1 MSKKHHSDAQ
11 ELVLEAE
18 TGGREPSNP
27 VIAKLIVYLALTW
40 SLFQLY
46 VSSPLVLEFT
56 PWMNADVV
64 KRFHLIFAGFL
75 AYLSYLPFKK
85 APKHYIPLY
94 DWVMGFILVAS
105 VAYFV
110 YAQVWDSA
118 DFEMR
123 LGAPNSW
130 DLYFGIAGIVLLL
143 EATRR
148 SLGPPLTVVAILALT
163 YAYFGAGDYNGA
175 SLNKIVSHMW
185 ITTEG
190 AFGIAIGVSAT
201 MVFLFVLF
209 GALLERAG
217 AGNYFIR
224 VAFAIMGHFKGGPA
238 KAAVVS
244 SAMTGMISGSSIANV
259 VTTGTFTIPLMKKV
273 GFTKEKA
280 GAIEVAS
287 STNGQL
293 TPPIMGAAAFLM
305 VEYVGIPF
313 VEVIK
318 HAFLPA
324 VISYIALVYIV
335 HLEAMKAGM
344 TGLPRPYK
352 MAKMAKMLGVLSVLV
367 VLGFLVWVLPPI
379 IEFIKNS
386 AGQSALNI
394 ILALIVVSY
403 IALVYV
409 ASKVPDL
416 STDDITELPKVGET
430 VLSGLHYLLPVVVL
444 VWLLTVER
452 LSPDLSAFW
461 ATIFMIFIV
470 VTQKPLID
478 FFRKKQ
484 HFLKRL
490 KDGFLDLEIGLING
504 GKNMI
509 GIGVA
514 TAVAGIIVGTVTL
527 TGIGQV
533 IIGVVETISGGN
545 IFLIL
550 LFTAI
555 ISLILGMGL
564 PTTANYIVVSSL
576 MAPVIV
582 SLGAANEIAIPL
594 IAAHMFVF
602 YFGILA
608 DDTPPVGLAAF
619 AAAAISKGDPIRTG
633 IQGFT
638 YDIRTAVLPFM
649 FIFNTQL
656 LMIGIDNVFEFIVVV
671 VSALIGM
678 LLFAAATQGFWLT
691 KSKWYETVGLLLA
704 AFLIFRPGFVWDEIQ
719 NPYKTVKGSEIFN
732 VVSKLNEGDALQFTV
747 SGETLEGEEKR
758 YTFTLD
764 VGKGTTGK
772 EKLDDVGFMLDDL
785 FGPME
790 VAMIME
796 GSNKQLEAIKKAG
809 VDSGWIIESVRVEN
823 EDALPKQIVLIPTFA
838 FVIFLAWMQL
848 RRKSQHEQAIA
859 KKESSSHEKSDNP
872 LENMWV
878 TVPKNKK

>member
-1 MSKKHHSDAQ
+1 MKEEKKSAQ
-11 ELVLEAE
+11 DMVIEAE
-18 TGGREPSNP
+18 SGGRDPSNP
-27 VIAKLIVYLALTW
+27 YLAKFILYLALVW
-40 SLFQLY
+40 SLFQLF

-64 KRFHLIFAGFL
+64 KRIHLMFAGFL
-75 AYLSYLPFKK
+75 AYLSYLPFKSS
-85 APKHYIPLY
+85 PKKYVPIT
-94 DWVMGFILVAS
+94 DWIMGILLILS
-105 VAYFV
+105 VAYII
-110 YAQVWDSA
+110 YGQVWDA
-118 DFEMR
+118 DVFEMR
-123 LGAPNSW
+123 LGVPNKL
-130 DLYFGIAGIVLLL
+130 DLITSLIGLALLL

-148 SLGPPLTVVAILALT
+148 SLGPPLMVVAILALT
-163 YAYFGAGDYNGA
+163 YAYFGMGDYGGA
-175 SLNKIVSHMW
+175 SVNKIVSHMW

-209 GALLERAG
+209 GALLEQAG

-224 VAFAIMGHFKGGPA
+224 VAFSLMGHFRGGPA

-273 GFTKEKA
+273 GFSSEKA

-313 VEVIK
+313 IEIIK

-324 VISYIALVYIV
+324 VISYIALIYIV
-335 HLEAMKAGM
+335 HLEALKAGM
-344 TGLPRPYK
+344 KGMPRPYK
-352 MAKMAKMLGVLSVLV
+352 MNRMGKMIGVLSVVV
-367 VLGFLVWVLPPI
+367 VLGFLTWVLPPI
-379 IEFIKNS
+379 IAYIKGA
-386 AGQSALNI
+386 AGEYTMTAI
-394 ILALIVVSY
+394 MAMIGVSY
-403 IALVYV
+403 VGLVYY
-409 ASKVPDL
+409 SSRVPDL
-416 STDDITELPKVGET
+416 TNEEIVELPEVGPT
-430 VLSGLHYLLPVVVL
+430 VKSGLHYLLPVVVL

-461 ATIFMIFIV
+461 ASIFMIFIV
-470 VTQKPLID
+470 LTQKPMMD
-478 FFRKKQ
+478 FFRGEKKI
-484 HFLKRL
+484 FGRL
-490 KDGFLDLEIGLING
+490 KEGLIDLEIGLING
-504 GKNMI
+504 AKNMI

-533 IIGVVETISGGN
+533 VIGLVETVSGGN

-550 LFTAI
+550 LLTAI

-582 SLGAANEIAIPL
+582 SLGAANDIAIPL

-619 AAAAISKGDPIRTG
+619 AAAAISKGDPIKTG

-638 YDIRTAVLPFM
+638 YDIRTALLPFM

-656 LMIGIDNVFEFIVVV
+656 LMIGIDNTFEFIIVVV
-671 VSALIGM
+671 TAIVGM
-678 LLFAAATQGFWLT
+678 LLFAAATQGYWFT
-691 KSKWYETVGLLLA
+691 KNRWSETVLLLA
-704 AFLIFRPGFVWDEIQ
+704 LTFLMFRPGYIWDKIE
-719 NPYKTVKGSEIFN
+719 PPFDHVSGKEIFK
-732 VVSKLNEGDALQFTV
+732 VADKMKAGERLEFVV
-747 SGETLEGEEKR
+747 SGETLEGVERK
-758 YTFTLD
+758 YTFALPL
-764 VGKGTTGK
+764 VEGKTGK
-772 EKLDDVGFMLDDL
+772 ERIDGTGMQLDDL

-790 VAMIME
+790 VAMILP
-796 GSNKQLEAIKKAG
+796 GNNKQVEAIKRAG
-809 VDSGWIIESVRVEN
+809 VDSGWIIENVKVKR
-823 EDALPKQIVLIPTFA
+823 DRLPKQIVLIPVFMA
-838 FVIFLAWMQL
+838 VFFLAWIQIKR
-848 RRKSQHEQAIA
+848 RRKLE
-859 KKESSSHEKSDNP
+859 KEGVE
-872 LENMWV
+872 
-878 TVPKNKK
+878 

>member
-1 MSKKHHSDAQ
+1 MSDKDDKSNISAQ
-11 ELVLEAE
+11 EMVLEAE

-27 VIAKLIVYLALTW
+27 YVAKFILYLALSW

-46 VSSPLVLEFT
+46 ASSPFILEFT

-64 KRFHLIFAGFL
+64 KRIHLIFAGFL
-75 AYLSYLPFKK
+75 AYLSYLPFKTS
-85 APKHYIPLY
+85 PKKYVPIY
-94 DWVMGFILVAS
+94 DWIMGILLVLS
-105 VAYFV
+105 VIYLI
-110 YAQVWDSA
+110 YSQIWDSEA
-118 DFEMR
+118 FEMR
-123 LGAPNSW
+123 LGIPNQIDYITSI
-130 DLYFGIAGIVLLL
+130 LGIVLLL

-148 SLGPPLTVVAILALT
+148 SLGPPLTIVAIVALI
-163 YAYFGAGDYNGA
+163 YAYFGMGDYGGA
-175 SLNKIVSHMW
+175 SIGKIISHMW

-209 GALLERAG
+209 GALLEQAG

-224 VAFAIMGHFKGGPA
+224 VAFSLMGHFRGGPA

-273 GFTKEKA
+273 GFSKEKA

-313 VEVIK
+313 IEVIK

-324 VISYIALVYIV
+324 IISYIALIYIV

-344 TGLPRPYK
+344 QGLPRPHK
-352 MAKMAKMLGVLSVLV
+352 MAKMAKMLGVLSVV
-367 VLGFLVWVLPPI
+367 IVLGFLVWVLPPI
-379 IEFIKNS
+379 IEFIKANMGDLTMS
-386 AGQSALNI
+386 VIMGL
-394 ILALIVVSY
+394 ILASY
-403 IALVYV
+403 LFLVYV

-416 STDDITELPKVGET
+416 PNEDITELPKVGVT
-430 VLSGLHYLLPVVVL
+430 VLSGLYYLLPVVVL

-470 VTQKPLID
+470 LTQKPLLD
-478 FFRKKQ
+478 FFRGKKEI
-484 HFLKRL
+484 FTRVKSSIV
-490 KDGFLDLEIGLING
+490 DLEIGLING
-504 GKNMI
+504 AKNMI

-527 TGIGQV
+527 TGVGQV
-533 IIGVVETISGGN
+533 IIGLVETISGGN

-582 SLGAANEIAIPL
+582 SLGAANDIAIPL

-638 YDIRTAVLPFM
+638 YDIRTAMLPFM

-656 LMIGIDNVFEFIVVV
+656 LMIGIDNIFEFIIVVV
-671 VSALIGM
+671 TSIIGM
-678 LLFAAATQGFWLT
+678 LLFAAATQGFWFT
-691 KSKWYETVGLLLA
+691 KNRWWETVALLLL
-704 AFLIFRPGFVWDEIQ
+704 AFLIFRPGFLWDKVEP
-719 NPYKTVKGSEIFN
+719 PYEYLPGKEIFKVADN
-732 VVSKLNEGDALQFTV
+732 LKQGQSIEFVVA
-747 SGETLEGEEKR
+747 GETIEGIKR
-758 YTFTLD
+758 EYTFALPLS
-764 VGKGTTGK
+764 KGQTGK
-772 EKLDDVGFMLDDL
+772 ERINNTGFQLDDL

-790 VAMIME
+790 VAMVLP
-796 GSNKQLEAIKKAG
+796 GNNKQLEAMKKAG
-809 VDSGWIIESVRVEN
+809 VDSGWIIKSVKMER
-823 EDALPKQIVLIPTFA
+823 DRLPKQIIYIPLFILV
-838 FVIFLAWMQL
+838 FGLAWLQIK
-848 RRKSQHEQAIA
+848 RRKALQGA
-859 KKESSSHEKSDNP
+859 
-872 LENMWV
+872 
-878 TVPKNKK
+878 

>member
-1 MSKKHHSDAQ
+1 MSKHNDAQ

-27 VIAKLIVYLALTW
+27 FIAKFILYLALTW

-64 KRFHLIFAGFL
+64 KRIHLIFSGFL
-75 AYLSYLPFKK
+75 AYLSYLPFKSS
-85 APKHYIPLY
+85 PKRYIPFT
-94 DWVMGFILVAS
+94 DWAMGLTLVLSTVYFIYS
-105 VAYFV
+105 
-110 YAQVWDSA
+110 QIWDSTA
-118 DFEMR
+118 FEMR
-123 LGAPNSW
+123 LGAPNQL
-130 DLYFGIAGIVLLL
+130 DLFFGVAGIILLL

-148 SLGPPLTVVAILALT
+148 SLGPPLMIVAVVSLA
-163 YAYFGAGDYNGA
+163 YAYFGMGDYGGA

-224 VAFAIMGHFKGGPA
+224 VAFALMGHFRGGPA

-273 GFTKEKA
+273 GFSKEKA

-313 VEVIK
+313 IEVIK

-352 MAKMAKMLGVLSVLV
+352 MKKAAKLLGVLSVLI
-367 VLGFLVWVLPPI
+367 VLGFLVWVLPPLI
-379 IEFIKNS
+379 TFIKDTAGENS
-386 AGQSALNI
+386 LNI
-394 ILALIVVSY
+394 ILALIVISY
-403 IALVYV
+403 ILLVYV
-409 ASKVPDL
+409 ASKVPDIP
-416 STDDITELPKVGET
+416 TDDITELPKVGET

-444 VWLLTVER
+444 VWLLTAER
-452 LSPDLSAFW
+452 LSPELSAFW

-470 VTQKPLID
+470 ITQKPIMD

-484 HFLKRL
+484 IIFKRV
-490 KDGFLDLEIGLING
+490 KEGFLDLEIGLING

-533 IIGVVETISGGN
+533 VIGLVETVSGGN

-555 ISLILGMGL
+555 ISLVLGMGL

-638 YDIRTAVLPFM
+638 YDIRTAMLPFM

-656 LMIGIDNVFEFIVVV
+656 LMIGIDNIFEFVIVVV
-671 VSALIGM
+671 SSIIGM
-678 LLFAAATQGFWLT
+678 LLFAAATQGFWFT
-691 KSKWYETVGLLLA
+691 KNRWWETAALLLA
-704 AFLIFRPGFVWDEIQ
+704 AFLIFRPGFLWDKIQEPYEHLPGKEIFKVADKLKEGESIQ
-719 NPYKTVKGSEIFN
+719 FMVKGETI
-732 VVSKLNEGDALQFTV
+732 EGIQR
-747 SGETLEGEEKR
+747 E
-758 YTFTLD
+758 YTFALPLK
-764 VGKGTTGK
+764 KGGTGK
-772 EKLDDVGFMLDDL
+772 EKLDNTGLMLDDL

-796 GSNKQLEAIKKAG
+796 GGNKQLEAIKKAG
-809 VDSGWIIESVRVEN
+809 VTSGWIVESVRVEK
-823 EDALPKQIVLIPTFA
+823 ERLPKQIVLIPVLA
-838 FVIFLAWMQL
+838 FVIFLAAIQL
-848 RRKSQHEQAIA
+848 KRRKLQTLDQ
-859 KKESSSHEKSDNP
+859 
-872 LENMWV
+872 
-878 TVPKNKK
+878 

>member
-1 MSKKHHSDAQ
+1 MNEEKNSDSTAQ
-11 ELVLEAE
+11 DIVAE
-18 TGGREPSNP
+18 SESGGRNPSNP
-27 VIAKLIVYLALTW
+27 HLANFILYLALIW
-40 SLFQLY
+40 SVFQLY

-64 KRFHLIFAGFL
+64 KRIHLIFAGFL
-75 AYLSYLPFKK
+75 AYLSYLPFKNS
-85 APKHYIPLY
+85 PKHYIPIT
-94 DWVMGFILVAS
+94 DWIMGFLMIFVIGYLV
-105 VAYFV
+105 YN
-110 YAQVWDSA
+110 QVWASDA
-118 DFEMR
+118 FEMR
-123 LGAPNSW
+123 LGVPNKL
-130 DLYFGIAGIVLLL
+130 DLITSLIGIVLLL

-148 SLGPPLTVVAILALT
+148 SLGPPLMIVATLALT
-163 YAYFGAGDYNGA
+163 YAYFGGGDYGGA

-209 GALLERAG
+209 GALLEQAG

-224 VAFAIMGHFKGGPA
+224 VAFSLMGHFRGGPA

-273 GFTKEKA
+273 GFSAEKA

-313 VEVIK
+313 VEIIK

-324 VISYIALVYIV
+324 IISYIALIYIV
-335 HLEAMKAGM
+335 HLEAMKANMEGM
-344 TGLPRPYK
+344 VKKDIDK
-352 MAKMAKMLGVLSVLV
+352 MDRKGKMIGILSVV
-367 VLGFLVWVLPPI
+367 IVLGFLSWVLGPMI
-379 IEFIKNS
+379 DIIKNVTGENTFG
-386 AGQSALNI
+386 A
-394 ILALIVVSY
+394 ILALIAVSY
-403 IALVYV
+403 VVLIYFS
-409 ASKVPDL
+409 SKVPDL
-416 STDDITELPKVGET
+416 PEEDIEDLPAVGVT
-430 VLSGLHYLLPVVVL
+430 VKAGLHYLLPIVVL

-461 ATIFMIFIV
+461 ASIFMIFIV
-470 VTQKPLID
+470 LTQKPLMD
-478 FFRKKQ
+478 FFRGKHHVFSRAKE
-484 HFLKRL
+484 
-490 KDGFLDLEIGLING
+490 GITDLRDGLING
-504 GKNMI
+504 AKNMI

-527 TGIGQV
+527 TGVGQV
-533 IIGVVETISGGN
+533 VIGLVETVSGGN

-550 LFTAI
+550 LLTAI

-582 SLGAANEIAIPL
+582 SLGAANDIAIPL

-619 AAAAISKGDPIRTG
+619 AAAAISKGDPIKTG

-638 YDIRTAVLPFM
+638 YDIRTALLPFM

-671 VSALIGM
+671 ITSIVGM
-678 LLFAAATQGFWLT
+678 LIFAAATQGFWFT
-691 KSKWYETVGLLLA
+691 RNRWWETILLLLLT
-704 AFLIFRPGFVWDEIQ
+704 FLMFRPGYVWDKIEAPFDNVPGAQIFQ
-719 NPYKTVKGSEIFN
+719 IANTMNPGDRLEF
-732 VVSKLNEGDALQFTV
+732 VVT
-747 SGETLEGEEKR
+747 GETLEGVER
-758 YTFTLD
+758 RFTFGLPLAD
-764 VGKGTTGK
+764 GKTGK
-772 EKLDDVGFMLDDL
+772 EKIDGTGLMLDAM

-790 VAMIME
+790 VAMVLP
-796 GSNKQLEAIKKAG
+796 GNNKQVEAIKRAG
-809 VDSGWIIESVRVEN
+809 VDSGWIIESVRV
-823 EDALPKQIVLIPTFA
+823 DRDRLPKQVVLIPVFA
-838 FVIFLAWMQL
+838 VLFFMGWLQF
-848 RRKSQHEQAIA
+848 RRKRIIDERIIHMKGSQN
-859 KKESSSHEKSDNP
+859 D
-872 LENMWV
+872 
-878 TVPKNKK
+878 

>member
-1 MSKKHHSDAQ
+1 VEEDKKSAQ
-11 ELVLEAE
+11 DMVIEAE
-18 TGGREPSNP
+18 TGGRDPSNP
-27 VIAKLIVYLALTW
+27 YIAKFILYLALVW

-64 KRFHLIFAGFL
+64 KRIHLMFAGFL
-75 AYLSYLPFKK
+75 AYLSYMPFKSS
-85 APKHYIPLY
+85 PKNYVPIT
-94 DWVMGFILVAS
+94 DWVMGILLMVS
-105 VAYFV
+105 VGYII
-110 YAQVWDSA
+110 YGQVLDSSA
-118 DFEMR
+118 FEMR
-123 LGAPNSW
+123 LGVPNQL
-130 DLYFGIAGIVLLL
+130 DLIMSIAGLVLLL

-148 SLGPPLTVVAILALT
+148 SLGPPLMVVAILALT
-163 YAYFGAGDYNGA
+163 YAYFGAGDYGGA
-175 SLNKIVSHMW
+175 SISKIVSHMW

-209 GALLERAG
+209 GALLEQAG

-224 VAFAIMGHFKGGPA
+224 VAFSLMGHFKGGPA

-273 GFTKEKA
+273 GFSKEKA

-313 VEVIK
+313 VEIIK

-324 VISYIALVYIV
+324 IISYIALVYIV

-344 TGLPRPYK
+344 KGMTKKESDK
-352 MAKMAKMLGVLSVLV
+352 MDRRGKMIGILSVVIVIGFLAW
-367 VLGFLVWVLPPI
+367 VLGPLI
-379 IEFIKNS
+379 DIIKNVAGENTFS
-386 AGQSALNI
+386 A
-394 ILALIVVSY
+394 ILALISVSY
-403 IALVYV
+403 VALVYFS
-409 ASKVPDL
+409 SKVPDL
-416 STDDITELPKVGET
+416 PQDEITDLPPVGVT
-430 VLSGLHYLLPVVVL
+430 VRSGLHYLLPIVVL

-461 ATIFMIFIV
+461 ASVFMIFIV
-470 VTQKPLID
+470 VTQKPMMD
-478 FFRKKQ
+478 FFRGNSNIFGRVKEG
-484 HFLKRL
+484 LV
-490 KDGFLDLEIGLING
+490 DLEIGLISG
-504 GKNMI
+504 AKNMI

-533 IIGVVETISGGN
+533 IIGLVETVSGGN

-550 LFTAI
+550 LLTAF

-582 SLGAANEIAIPL
+582 SLGAANDVAIPL

-619 AAAAISKGDPIRTG
+619 AAAAISKGDPIKTG

-638 YDIRTAVLPFM
+638 YDIRTALLPFM

-656 LMIGIDNVFEFIVVV
+656 LMIGVEGTFDFIITVVAAV
-671 VSALIGM
+671 IGM
-678 LLFAAATQGFWLT
+678 LLFAAATQGFWFT
-691 KSKWYETVGLLLA
+691 KNKWPETILLLA
-704 AFLIFRPGFVWDEIQ
+704 LTFVIFRPGYFWDKIEP
-719 NPYKTVKGSEIFN
+719 PYHNVEGKEIFKIADN
-732 VVSKLNEGDALQFTV
+732 MKAGERLHFVV
-747 SGETLEGEEKR
+747 SGETLEGVNRK
-758 YTFTLD
+758 YTFTLPLEE
-764 VGKGTTGK
+764 GKTGK
-772 EKLDDVGFMLDDL
+772 ERINSTGLQLDDM

-790 VAMIME
+790 VSMVLP
-796 GSNKQLEAIKKAG
+796 GTNKQVEAIKKAG
-809 VDSGWIIESVRVEN
+809 VDSGWVIESVKVKTDR
-823 EDALPKQIVLIPTFA
+823 LPKQIVLIPA
-838 FVIFLAWMQL
+838 FIIMIILAWIQIRR
-848 RRKSQHEQAIA
+848 RRKLEGA
-859 KKESSSHEKSDNP
+859 K
-872 LENMWV
+872 
-878 TVPKNKK
+878 